1 MKHLVLSL
9 IFILIFP
16 FMGFSEI
23 KEEVLN
29 NGLKVIYIEDHS
41 SPVAT
46 FQVWYKVGAIDEPE
60 GKSGIS
66 HLLEHLMFRG
76 SKNYPGNV
84 FSKIVQSQG
93 GIDNAFTTK
102 DYTVY
107 FQKLSPSKL
116 QTSIDLESDRMANL
130 LFNLEDFELEKKIV
144 LEERRQRYEDD
155 PESLII
161 EEVLGIA
168 FKQHPYRKPVIGWS
182 EDIQTITL
190 NDIKNYYHKYYCPH
204 NAFIIVA
211 GDIKVTE
218 VREKIKEKFE
228 NISSCNVP
236 SRKILYEPKQY
247 GEKRVILKRQTHLP
261 MLVMAYKVPA
271 YPNRDSLYLEVLSTI
286 LGEGKSSRLYRKL
299 VNETALAVDVST
311 GNSALSRDGF
321 LFFIVVSVKDVG
333 KINEVEKIVKE
344 EIEKIKNEAPSDI
357 EIEKARN
364 QVEASFLFSQDSVF
378 GHALYIGKFE
388 ILGSWKMIDRYRED
402 IMKVTADDV
411 QKVAKKYFNFDN
423 LTVGELLPK

>member
-1 MKHLVLSL
+1 
-9 IFILIFP
+9 
-16 FMGFSEI
+16 
-23 KEEVLN
+23 
-29 NGLKVIYIEDHS
+29 
-41 SPVAT
+41 
-46 FQVWYKVGAIDEPE
+46 
-60 GKSGIS
+60 
-66 HLLEHLMFRG
+66 
-76 SKNYPGNV
+76 
-84 FSKIVQSQG
+84 
-93 GIDNAFTTK
+93 
-102 DYTVY
+102 
-107 FQKLSPSKL
+107 
-116 QTSIDLESDRMANL
+116 
-130 LFNLEDFELEKKIV
+130 
-144 LEERRQRYEDD
+144 
-155 PESLII
+155 
-161 EEVLGIA
+161 
-168 FKQHPYRKPVIGWS
+168 
-182 EDIQTITL
+182 
-190 NDIKNYYHKYYCPH
+190 
-204 NAFIIVA
+204 
-211 GDIKVTE
+211 
-218 VREKIKEKFE
+218 
-228 NISSCNVP
+228 
-236 SRKILYEPKQY
+236 
-247 GEKRVILKRQTHLP
+247 THLP